1 MPKSDNKDVQD
12 AQKKPIFLTL
22 EPERRISKWF
32 LGVNAAKGTAQTV
45 RQFQDAMLH
54 GDEKHRYW
62 AARLPQEDRDR
73 LARRVRAEA
82 FIYIVIG
89 LFLGGAAFFNGV
101 NDGLSGQVSGGL
113 FWLFMGFLASL
124 MGLWVGVV
132 KFWQAHNVQRAAHI
146 RLQDFLKHRADTG
159 GGHGRR

>member
-1 MPKSDNKDVQD
+1 MPKSDQD
-12 AQKKPIFLTL
+12 TQAPQKKRIFLTL
-22 EPERRISKWF
+22 EPERRLSRWIM
-32 LGVNAAKGTAQTV
+32 GVGAARGTAQTV
-45 RQFQDAMLH
+45 RQFQDTMLH

-62 AARLPQEDRDR
+62 VASLPQKDRDR
-73 LARRVRAEA
+73 LARHVRAEA

-89 LFLGGAAFFNGV
+89 LFLGGAAFVNGV

-146 RLQDFLKHRADTG
+146 RLLDFLKHRADTG